1 MKHSEGTFEASN
13 GSALYCQS
21 WLPDGNPRA
30 LLVIVHGQGDHSGR
44 FGRLV
49 EPLVAG
55 GFGVYGFDQRGFG
68 RSPGRKGHIDR
79 WEEYAEDVRAFLEF
93 VRSQQPGKQIFLYG
107 YSLGSLVVLNY
118 VLERPGGLSGA
129 ILSSLPVQMGQPA
142 SPVRVLA
149 ARVFSRLWPT
159 FTLNLD
165 DDFSGVSRDETVR
178 EALRQ
183 DSLHHG
189 WVTARWGTE
198 FLAAI
203 ERAVRRAGDLCLPVL
218 FLHGS
223 DDPAARVDGV
233 ERYFAQ
239 VTYPEKMLKIY
250 SGSKH
255 EIHND
260 LDHAR
265 VAADVMEW
273 MSGYLAQTGQ

>member
-1 MKHSEGTFEASN
+1 MKHSEGTFQ
-13 GSALYCQS
+13 GSGGVALYYQS
-21 WLPDGNPRA
+21 WLPGGDPRA

-68 RSPGRKGHIDR
+68 RSPGRKGHINR
-79 WEEYAEDVRAFLEF
+79 WEEYEEDVRAFLAL
-93 VRSQQPGKQIFLYG
+93 VRSLQPGKQIFLYG
-107 YSLGSLVVLNY
+107 YSLGSLVVLNH
-118 VLERPGGLSGA
+118 VLERTGGLSGA
-129 ILSSLPVQMGQPA
+129 IFSGLPIQLGQPA
-142 SPVRVLA
+142 SLARVLI

-159 FTLNLD
+159 FTLSLD
-165 DDFSGVSRDETVR
+165 DDFSGVSRDATVL

-183 DSLHHG
+183 DPLHHG

-198 FLAAI
+198 LLAAI
-203 ERAVRRAGDLCLPVL
+203 ARVAQRAGDICLPVL

-223 DDPAARVDGV
+223 DDPAALASGV

-250 SGSKH
+250 PGAGMRFTMTWTTPRSPR
-255 EIHND
+255 I
-260 LDHAR
+260 
-265 VAADVMEW
+265 
-273 MSGYLAQTGQ
+273 